1 MKKFAFLLLTL
12 LLAVPAAAQ
21 DQVPPGA
28 PVAKPPAARTAA
40 QKPSRSAGQTPQQQA
55 AAMGDLSGGRF
66 IPPPIL
72 QILADRRIDPNI
84 AYILWQTA
92 RKPIDEWTLNQ
103 LFFVTQTVP
112 TLVEA
117 GIPTDKLQA
126 LYEFLGLDPADL
138 FNPRLG
144 ESWQSKSTAFNP
156 NSTTNVGAISSADCQ
171 TDPGTMTVGT
181 FQVCTGGAQ

>member
-1 MKKFAFLLLTL
+1 MKGYVLLLLTL
-12 LLAVPAAAQ
+12 LPVAQAAAQ
-21 DQVPPGA
+21 ERAASDRPTAQPIPA
-28 PVAKPPAARTAA
+28 RSPV
-40 QKPSRSAGQTPQQQA
+40 QKSSRSAGQTAEQQA
-55 AAMGDLSGGRF
+55 AATGDVSGGRF
-66 IPPPIL
+66 IPKPIL
-72 QILADRRIDPNI
+72 EILADPRIDPNI

-92 RKPIDEWTLNQ
+92 RMPIDNWTLSE

-126 LYEFLGLDPADL
+126 LYQFLGLDPADL

-144 ESWQSKSTAFNP
+144 ESWQSKSTAFDP

-171 TDPGTMTVGT
+171 TDPGTMTVAT
-181 FQVCTGGAQ
+181 FQTCTGGAQ